1 MKTKCC
7 VFRLLTDES
16 DKQTSLNVLPQ
27 RNGFQINPAKFFIC
41 EMPKHS
47 PGVKLPGGYSRPA
60 LPWSV
65 FNRPTSCLPTPKTAA
80 KKLKQEDV
88 QLKYFMEK
96 DTIRSINEFDP
107 EKRTAENITT
117 GLHLDRNMRL
127 CTFSS
132 HKIYCRQN
140 RPLYCIVHNVGKL
153 RSPLMLSAYNE
164 GTQVPKRMYL
174 IIIMS

>member
-1 MKTKCC
+1 MGTTTMKTKCC

-60 LPWSV
+60 LPSSV

-107 EKRTAENITT
+107 EKRTAEKYNNWVTSRQKYEIVYIFITQDLLST
-117 GLHLDRNMRL
+117 EQTIIR
-127 CTFSS
+127 
-132 HKIYCRQN
+132 YC
-140 RPLYCIVHNVGKL
+140 
-153 RSPLMLSAYNE
+153 S
-164 GTQVPKRMYL
+164 
-174 IIIMS
+174 

>member
-7 VFRLLTDES
+7 VFRLLTDER
-16 DKQTSLNVLPQ
+16 DNQTSLNVLPQ

-41 EMPKHS
+41 ERPKHS

-60 LPWSV
+60 LQSSI
-65 FNRPTSCLPTPKTAA
+65 FNRPTSCLPTPKTTA

-107 EKRTAENITT
+107 EKRTAEKYNNGVTSRQKYEIVYIFITQDLLST
-117 GLHLDRNMRL
+117 EQ
-127 CTFSS
+127 T
-132 HKIYCRQN
+132 II
-140 RPLYCIVHNVGKL
+140 LYCSL
-153 RSPLMLSAYNE
+153 CW
-164 GTQVPKRMYL
+164 
-174 IIIMS
+174 